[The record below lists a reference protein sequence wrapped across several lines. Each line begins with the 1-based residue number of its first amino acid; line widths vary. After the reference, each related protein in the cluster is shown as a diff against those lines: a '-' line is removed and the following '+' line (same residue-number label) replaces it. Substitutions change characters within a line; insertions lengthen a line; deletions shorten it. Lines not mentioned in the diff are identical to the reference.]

1 MDLQIPILL
10 LSLLLICITS
20 AFPFSLLVALVAH
33 SDWLAREG
41 VSDDALNLLSQ
52 DSPLP
57 WISSRIG
64 QD

>member
-33 SDWLAREG
+33 SDWLARED
-41 VSDDALNLLSQ
+41 VSDDALNLLTQ
-52 DSPLP
+52 DSPAL
-57 WISSRIG
+57 
-64 QD
+64 D